1 MMLTIFLTKNNQD
14 KKNLNLNDNKYSYDI
29 KNPKFTINSN
39 KEKISINAKGASF
52 INTDEIL
59 LEKNVIFISDKFT
72 IKSQEVYFNRKNQT
86 AYSKKN
92 STFISNGAKINS
104 DGFEITNEGNIIEFN
119 GKTKIVLVK

>member
-92 STFISNGAKINS
+92 STFISTGAKINS

-119 GKTKIVLVK
+119 GKTKIILIK

>member
-1 MMLTIFLTKNNQD
+1 MLTIFLTKNNQD